1 MKREETQTGE
11 ERTVETT
18 SPISKETRDGEDAS
32 FEGAGQ
38 VGRNR
43 ENDRFAAA
51 PGRFRVVSASGAF
64 SVGVANDL
72 ERDARRRELGVCVET
87 EERTLKNASRRPAFE
102 AKKSGDAEKNVDD
115 ESLGDK
121 KGAVDKKNLVD
132 KENLTDKENSVE
144 KKDSVGWVK
153 LKDSVKKTS
162 DSARKED
169 AAKSGERSKE
179 DGWEK
184 KTDSDQKRAGEES
197 CDAEFDD
204 ENAFFASFSTSA
216 ETRRAANSFDA
227 AFAGGLRS
235 IFDAEADEGDDAE
248 EESAENGEESE
259 DDDASDAERFQRDFE
274 RERRESLDGVL
285 LQNDADFLREAG
297 EKYERP
303 RVSDADFER
312 KSASRFGVDGLA
324 SAQNVGVGRQN
335 GGDGENS
342 EGGGGGLASETTV
355 ARRVPIGPASILE
368 AMLFVGDRE
377 NRPLTLARAT
387 ELMRNVSETEAIE
400 ALADLNERYWRDG
413 APYRIVRDGDGFRMA
428 LRSEFDALAT
438 RMVGGKTKEFK
449 LTQTMIDVLALIAY
463 RQPISLDEILET
475 RNNATGALAQLVKRE
490 LVAQEKRVVDKKKV
504 AFYSTTPRFLRL
516 FNLESLDDLP
526 IVGDV
531 DYR

>member
-1 MKREETQTGE
+1 MKREDAQNEKKGENATTARNGET
-11 ERTVETT
+11 
-18 SPISKETRDGEDAS
+18 
-32 FEGAGQ
+32 
-38 VGRNR
+38 GRNS
-43 ENDRFAAA
+43 ESERFAVE
-51 PGRFRVVSASGAF
+51 PGRFRVVSASETF
-64 SVGVANDL
+64 SVG
-72 ERDARRRELGVCVET
+72 
-87 EERTLKNASRRPAFE
+87 S
-102 AKKSGDAEKNVDD
+102 EK
-115 ESLGDK
+115 
-121 KGAVDKKNLVD
+121 
-132 KENLTDKENSVE
+132 
-144 KKDSVGWVK
+144 
-153 LKDSVKKTS
+153 
-162 DSARKED
+162 DSARF
-169 AAKSGERSKE
+169 ERSAASAPSVKTTEKRETARIARTAGDAGVARAAGVAGDAGDAGTARIVEKGGTAEVAGTGVGAE
-179 DGWEK
+179 DVLNGALNSLNSASSVRA
-184 KTDSDQKRAGEES
+184 TDLDGGSAAFDCDSD
-197 CDAEFDD
+197 DEFDD
-204 ENAFFASFSTSA
+204 ENAFFASFSNVGATRRGA
-216 ETRRAANSFDA
+216 ETFDD

-235 IFDAEADEGDDAE
+235 IFDAE
-248 EESAENGEESE
+248 SE
-259 DDDASDAERFQRDFE
+259 DDEDGAETSEDGDASEAERFQRDFE

-297 EKYERP
+297 EKYERS

-312 KSASRFGVDGLA
+312 RNVSRSGASGASNGQNGRIGQGEQNRKGGQNGVIGEKGEDVGSA
-324 SAQNVGVGRQN
+324 NVGEFGETSVEAT
-335 GGDGENS
+335 GG
-342 EGGGGGLASETTV
+342 
-355 ARRVPIGPASILE
+355 RRVPIGPASILE

-428 LRSEFDALAT
+428 LRPEFDALAA

>member
-1 MKREETQTGE
+1 M
-11 ERTVETT
+11 
-18 SPISKETRDGEDAS
+18 
-32 FEGAGQ
+32 
-38 VGRNR
+38 
-43 ENDRFAAA
+43 
-51 PGRFRVVSASGAF
+51 
-64 SVGVANDL
+64 
-72 ERDARRRELGVCVET
+72 
-87 EERTLKNASRRPAFE
+87 
-102 AKKSGDAEKNVDD
+102 
-115 ESLGDK
+115 
-121 KGAVDKKNLVD
+121 
-132 KENLTDKENSVE
+132 
-144 KKDSVGWVK
+144 
-153 LKDSVKKTS
+153 
-162 DSARKED
+162 
-169 AAKSGERSKE
+169 
-179 DGWEK
+179 
-184 KTDSDQKRAGEES
+184 
-197 CDAEFDD
+197 
-204 ENAFFASFSTSA
+204 
-216 ETRRAANSFDA
+216 
-227 AFAGGLRS
+227 
-235 IFDAEADEGDDAE
+235 
-248 EESAENGEESE
+248 
-259 DDDASDAERFQRDFE
+259 
-274 RERRESLDGVL
+274 
-285 LQNDADFLREAG
+285 REAG
-297 EKYERP
+297 GKYERP

-342 EGGGGGLASETTV
+342 EGVGGGSASETTV

>member
-1 MKREETQTGE
+1 MFRKGASNKTKTRNDGITLTSKNGQAGE
-11 ERTVETT
+11 NGEKER
-18 SPISKETRDGEDAS
+18 
-32 FEGAGQ
+32 
-38 VGRNR
+38 
-43 ENDRFAAA
+43 RFAAS
-51 PGRFRVVSASGAF
+51 GRFRVVSAPETISVGGANANGNGKDA
-64 SVGVANDL
+64 VGVASSNAPGESRAL
-72 ERDARRRELGVCVET
+72 ET
-87 EERTLKNASRRPAFE
+87 SERSTKPA
-102 AKKSGDAEKNVDD
+102 KSGDLPF
-115 ESLGDK
+115 ESS
-121 KGAVDKKNLVD
+121 V
-132 KENLTDKENSVE
+132 NSVKPAFFDGE
-144 KKDSVGWVK
+144 IDV
-153 LKDSVKKTS
+153 S
-162 DSARKED
+162 DAD
-169 AAKSGERSKE
+169 
-179 DGWEK
+179 D
-184 KTDSDQKRAGEES
+184 
-197 CDAEFDD
+197 EFDD
-204 ENAFFASFSTSA
+204 ENAFFASFSNGSQS
-216 ETRRAANSFDA
+216 RRAPDSFDA

-235 IFDAEADEGDDAE
+235 IFDAE
-248 EESAENGEESE
+248 SENGEDASDGDL
-259 DDDASDAERFQRDFE
+259 DDDASDAERFQRDLE

-312 KSASRFGVDGLA
+312 KSASRSGANGANGA
-324 SAQNVGVGRQN
+324 SNGGNGRNGRN
-335 GGDGENS
+335 GGDAKSAGDRESDGNFNDVRDGETS
-342 EGGGGGLASETTV
+342 VEATGG
-355 ARRVPIGPASILE
+355 RRVPIGPASILE

-428 LRSEFDALAT
+428 LRPEFDALAA
-438 RMVGGKTKEFK
+438 RFVGGKTKEFK

-475 RNNATGALAQLVKRE
+475 RNNATGALSQLVKRE

>member
-1 MKREETQTGE
+1 MREDAQIGE
-11 ERTVETT
+11 KKSLETT
-18 SPISKETRDGEDAS
+18 GQNGGTARNGQ
-32 FEGAGQ
+32 AGQ
-38 VGRNR
+38 VGRTGR
-43 ENDRFAAA
+43 TAEDVRRTVASE
-51 PGRFRVVSASGAF
+51 RFRVVSASGTI
-64 SVGVANDL
+64 SVGVGNGSERKTRSIAPVSSVESEKKPTSASDEPTKPGILAISAGCVDSNDSINSDNSASTGGL
-72 ERDARRRELGVCVET
+72 CGSEDLG
-87 EERTLKNASRRPAFE
+87 KPGDPGG
-102 AKKSGDAEKNVDD
+102 SGDLNGELRAADD
-115 ESLGDK
+115 
-121 KGAVDKKNLVD
+121 
-132 KENLTDKENSVE
+132 
-144 KKDSVGWVK
+144 
-153 LKDSVKKTS
+153 
-162 DSARKED
+162 
-169 AAKSGERSKE
+169 
-179 DGWEK
+179 
-184 KTDSDQKRAGEES
+184 
-197 CDAEFDD
+197 EFDD
-204 ENAFFASFSTSA
+204 ENAFFASFSNGADASRGT
-216 ETRRAANSFDA
+216 ETFDD

-235 IFDAEADEGDDAE
+235 IFDAE
-248 EESAENGEESE
+248 SE
-259 DDDASDAERFQRDFE
+259 DDEDDATAKDGESDAERFQRDLE

-312 KSASRFGVDGLA
+312 KSG
-324 SAQNVGVGRQN
+324 SAAGRGGEN
-335 GGDGENS
+335 GKNGENS
-342 EGGGGGLASETTV
+342 ESVEAVEG
-355 ARRVPIGPASILE
+355 RRVPIGPASILE

-387 ELMRNVSETEAIE
+387 ELMRNVSETEALE

-413 APYRIVRDGDGFRMA
+413 APYRIVRDGDGFRMT
-428 LRSEFDALAT
+428 LRPEFDALAA
-438 RMVGGKTKEFK
+438 RFVGGKTKEFK

>member
-1 MKREETQTGE
+1 MKREDAQTGE
-11 ERTVETT
+11 ETTVKLNAQIGE
-18 SPISKETRDGEDAS
+18 ETRNSGFERLERKGES
-32 FEGAGQ
+32 ERRP
-38 VGRNR
+38 V
-43 ENDRFAAA
+43 A
-51 PGRFRVVSASGAF
+51 PGRFRVVSAPEAF
-64 SVGVANDL
+64 SVGVGGASDGSKKPIKTADWKETTGAGDL
-72 ERDARRRELGVCVET
+72 ADSADLT
-87 EERTLKNASRRPAFE
+87 EAAVSEESADLSD
-102 AKKSGDAEKNVDD
+102 SGDFAD
-115 ESLGDK
+115 
-121 KGAVDKKNLVD
+121 A
-132 KENLTDKENSVE
+132 
-144 KKDSVGWVK
+144 
-153 LKDSVKKTS
+153 LKAS
-162 DSARKED
+162 D
-169 AAKSGERSKE
+169 G
-179 DGWEK
+179 
-184 KTDSDQKRAGEES
+184 
-197 CDAEFDD
+197 EFDD
-204 ENAFFASFSTSA
+204 ENAFFASFSADTEA
-216 ETRRAANSFDA
+216 RRAADSFDD

-235 IFDAEADEGDDAE
+235 LFDAEA
-248 EESAENGEESE
+248 EESE
-259 DDDASDAERFQRDFE
+259 NVEAAEEDESDGERFQRDFE

-297 EKYERP
+297 EKYERS

-312 KSASRFGVDGLA
+312 KSGARSGSGRAS
-324 SAQNVGVGRQN
+324 NGRNDADCQN
-335 GGDGENS
+335 GENKENGETDGGVEAS
-342 EGGGGGLASETTV
+342 GG
-355 ARRVPIGPASILE
+355 RRAPIGPASILE

-428 LRSEFDALAT
+428 LRPEFDALAA
-438 RMVGGKTKEFK
+438 RFVGGKTKEFK

-475 RNNATGALAQLVKRE
+475 RNNATGALSQLVKRE

>member
-1 MKREETQTGE
+1 MREDAQTE
-11 ERTVETT
+11 EKESVETT
-18 SPISKETRDGEDAS
+18 GQNGETARNGQ
-32 FEGAGQ
+32 AGL
-38 VGRNR
+38 VGRTGR
-43 ENDRFAAA
+43 TAEDVRRTVA
-51 PGRFRVVSASGAF
+51 PERFRVVSASGTI
-64 SVGVANDL
+64 SVGVGNGS
-72 ERDARRRELGVCVET
+72 ERKTRSTAPASFVESKKKPTPASDEPTKPGILTISAGCVDS
-87 EERTLKNASRRPAFE
+87 NNSIN
-102 AKKSGDAEKNVDD
+102 SGDSA
-115 ESLGDK
+115 SLGDLEDL
-121 KGAVDKKNLVD
+121 G
-132 KENLTDKENSVE
+132 
-144 KKDSVGWVK
+144 K
-153 LKDSVKKTS
+153 L
-162 DSARKED
+162 
-169 AAKSGERSKE
+169 
-179 DGWEK
+179 DGSSSPG
-184 KTDSDQKRAGEES
+184 DSDCLNRESRAT
-197 CDAEFDD
+197 DDEFDD
-204 ENAFFASFSTSA
+204 ENAFFASFSNGADASRGT
-216 ETRRAANSFDA
+216 ETFDD

-235 IFDAEADEGDDAE
+235 IFDAE
-248 EESAENGEESE
+248 SE
-259 DDDASDAERFQRDFE
+259 DDEDDATAKDGESDAERFQRDLE

-285 LQNDADFLREAG
+285 LQNDSDFLREAG

-312 KSASRFGVDGLA
+312 KSGATA
-324 SAQNVGVGRQN
+324 GR
-335 GGDGENS
+335 GGENGENGENGESS
-342 EGGGGGLASETTV
+342 EAVEG
-355 ARRVPIGPASILE
+355 RRVPIGPASILE

-387 ELMRNVSETEAIE
+387 ELMRNVSETEALE

-428 LRSEFDALAT
+428 LRPEFDALAA
-438 RMVGGKTKEFK
+438 RFVGGKTKEFK

>member
-1 MKREETQTGE
+1 MSASETISVVGE
-11 ERTVETT
+11 N
-18 SPISKETRDGEDAS
+18 AS
-32 FEGAGQ
+32 ANGNEKKDDVGAG
-38 VGRNR
+38 V
-43 ENDRFAAA
+43 
-51 PGRFRVVSASGAF
+51 AS
-64 SVGVANDL
+64 
-72 ERDARRRELGVCVET
+72 T
-87 EERTLKNASRRPAFE
+87 NASSESRALKASERPAE
-102 AKKSGDAEKNVDD
+102 PIKPVKPMKSGDLPSGTA
-115 ESLGDK
+115 
-121 KGAVDKKNLVD
+121 A
-132 KENLTDKENSVE
+132 NSV
-144 KKDSVGWVK
+144 K
-153 LKDSVKKTS
+153 
-162 DSARKED
+162 SAFFN
-169 AAKSGERSKE
+169 GE
-179 DGWEK
+179 
-184 KTDSDQKRAGEES
+184 TDVSEIGD
-197 CDAEFDD
+197 DEFDD
-204 ENAFFASFSTSA
+204 ENAFFASFSNAS
-216 ETRRAANSFDA
+216 ESRRAPDSFDA

-235 IFDAEADEGDDAE
+235 IFDAESENGDDAE
-248 EESAENGEESE
+248 DG
-259 DDDASDAERFQRDFE
+259 DLDDASDAERFQRDLE
-274 RERRESLDGVL
+274 LERRESLDGVL

-297 EKYERP
+297 EKYERS

-312 KSASRFGVDGLA
+312 KSAFRCGASGASDG
-324 SAQNVGVGRQN
+324 QNGQTGENGENGRNVGDGGRSENATCGDVGETSVEAT
-335 GGDGENS
+335 GG
-342 EGGGGGLASETTV
+342 
-355 ARRVPIGPASILE
+355 RRVPIGPASILE

-428 LRSEFDALAT
+428 LRSEFDALAA

-475 RNNATGALAQLVKRE
+475 RNNATGALSQLVKRE

>member
-1 MKREETQTGE
+1 MSKA
-11 ERTVETT
+11 TT
-18 SPISKETRDGEDAS
+18 RNNGATLTSKN
-32 FEGAGQ
+32 GQ
-38 VGRNR
+38 VG
-43 ENDRFAAA
+43 ENGEKERRPVA
-51 PGRFRVVSASGAF
+51 PRRFRVVSASETI
-64 SVGVANDL
+64 SVGGANADGNGENDAESGVGVVGASSNASGDWGAEAKAL
-72 ERDARRRELGVCVET
+72 ET
-87 EERTLKNASRRPAFE
+87 SERTVKPA
-102 AKKSGDAEKNVDD
+102 KSIEP
-115 ESLGDK
+115 
-121 KGAVDKKNLVD
+121 
-132 KENLTDKENSVE
+132 
-144 KKDSVGWVK
+144 VK
-153 LKDSVKKTS
+153 P
-162 DSARKED
+162 AG
-169 AAKSGERSKE
+169 AAKSVGLSFDLAAKPAANSAKSAFFDGETGVSE
-179 DGWEK
+179 
-184 KTDSDQKRAGEES
+184 AG
-197 CDAEFDD
+197 DDEFDD
-204 ENAFFASFSTSA
+204 ENAFFASFSNGPES
-216 ETRRAANSFDA
+216 RRAPDSFDA

-235 IFDAEADEGDDAE
+235 IFDAESENGEDAE
-248 EESAENGEESE
+248 EAEDGELGDE
-259 DDDASDAERFQRDFE
+259 DASDAERFQRDWE

-297 EKYERP
+297 EKYERS

-312 KSASRFGVDGLA
+312 KSASRSGTNGA
-324 SAQNVGVGRQN
+324 SNGENGRNSQNEGNSEGAERRKNGGNFN
-335 GGDGENS
+335 GGDGETS
-342 EGGGGGLASETTV
+342 VETTGG
-355 ARRVPIGPASILE
+355 RRVPIGPASILE

-428 LRSEFDALAT
+428 LRSEFDALAA
-438 RMVGGKTKEFK
+438 RMVGGKAKEFK

-475 RNNATGALAQLVKRE
+475 RNNATGALSQLVKRE

>member
-1 MKREETQTGE
+1 MKREDAQVGE
-11 ERTVETT
+11 ER
-18 SPISKETRDGEDAS
+18 SIKANAPIGEDAQADEERS
-32 FEGAGQ
+32 IKANASIGEDARKKGAGQ
-38 VGRNR
+38 GATFR
-43 ENDRFAAA
+43 EGERRVVAA
-51 PGRFRVVSASGAF
+51 GRFRVLSAADGAF
-64 SVGVANDL
+64 SVGGESESERDRRFIGAEVRAESSVGNAPIGAENLADRSSSTNLTQPVKSVKLVKSLGSAGAPDSAGLSDLSDAARSATLGKSAND
-72 ERDARRRELGVCVET
+72 
-87 EERTLKNASRRPAFE
+87 
-102 AKKSGDAEKNVDD
+102 DAE
-115 ESLGDK
+115 S
-121 KGAVDKKNLVD
+121 AV
-132 KENLTDKENSVE
+132 
-144 KKDSVGWVK
+144 
-153 LKDSVKKTS
+153 
-162 DSARKED
+162 
-169 AAKSGERSKE
+169 
-179 DGWEK
+179 
-184 KTDSDQKRAGEES
+184 
-197 CDAEFDD
+197 AEFDD
-204 ENAFFASFSTSA
+204 ENAFFASFSTDGES
-216 ETRRAANSFDA
+216 RREANSFDA

-235 IFDAEADEGDDAE
+235 IFDAE
-248 EESAENGEESE
+248 SEESE
-259 DDDASDAERFQRDFE
+259 NEENAEDGDFDDAERFQRDLE

-297 EKYERP
+297 EKYERS

-312 KSASRFGVDGLA
+312 KSAFRTPSNGA
-324 SAQNVGVGRQN
+324 SNERNGRN
-335 GGDGENS
+335 GGFGGNERKSESGDCSNRGDGDEPN
-342 EGGGGGLASETTV
+342 EETTDG
-355 ARRVPIGPASILE
+355 RRVPIGPASILE

-428 LRSEFDALAT
+428 LRPEFDALAA
-438 RMVGGKTKEFK
+438 RFVGGKTKEFK

-475 RNNATGALAQLVKRE
+475 RNNATGALSQLVKRE

>member
-1 MKREETQTGE
+1 MREDAQTGE
-11 ERTVETT
+11 KESVETT
-18 SPISKETRDGEDAS
+18 GQNGETARNGQ
-32 FEGAGQ
+32 AGR
-38 VGRNR
+38 VGRTGR
-43 ENDRFAAA
+43 TAEDVRRTVA
-51 PGRFRVVSASGAF
+51 PERFRVVSASGTI
-64 SVGVANDL
+64 SVGVGNGS
-72 ERDARRRELGVCVET
+72 ERKTRSTAPV
-87 EERTLKNASRRPAFE
+87 S
-102 AKKSGDAEKNVDD
+102 
-115 ESLGDK
+115 
-121 KGAVDKKNLVD
+121 
-132 KENLTDKENSVE
+132 SVE
-144 KKDSVGWVK
+144 SEKKPTPASDEPTKPGILAISAGCVDSN
-153 LKDSVKKTS
+153 DSTNS
-162 DSARKED
+162 DDSAKLGGSED
-169 AAKSGERSKE
+169 LGRPGGSNNPGDSGCLNGESRAA
-179 DGWEK
+179 D
-184 KTDSDQKRAGEES
+184 D
-197 CDAEFDD
+197 EFDD
-204 ENAFFASFSTSA
+204 ENAFFASFSNGADASRGT
-216 ETRRAANSFDA
+216 ETFDD

-235 IFDAEADEGDDAE
+235 IFDAE
-248 EESAENGEESE
+248 SE
-259 DDDASDAERFQRDFE
+259 DDEDDATAKDGESDAERFQRDLE

-312 KSASRFGVDGLA
+312 KSG
-324 SAQNVGVGRQN
+324 SAAGRVGGN
-335 GGDGENS
+335 GENGENS
-342 EGGGGGLASETTV
+342 ESVEAVEG
-355 ARRVPIGPASILE
+355 RRVPIGPASILE

-387 ELMRNVSETEAIE
+387 ELMRNVSETEALE

-428 LRSEFDALAT
+428 LRPEFDALAA
-438 RMVGGKTKEFK
+438 RFVGGKTKEFK
-449 LTQTMIDVLALIAY
+449 LTQTMIDVLALVAY

>member
-1 MKREETQTGE
+1 MTSKNEQVGE
-11 ERTVETT
+11 NGEKERRTV
-18 SPISKETRDGEDAS
+18 
-32 FEGAGQ
+32 
-38 VGRNR
+38 
-43 ENDRFAAA
+43 A
-51 PGRFRVVSASGAF
+51 PGRFRVVSASGTISVGGTNANGNGKNGDEGENGKNGDEG
-64 SVGVANDL
+64 VGVASS
-72 ERDARRRELGVCVET
+72 
-87 EERTLKNASRRPAFE
+87 NAPGESGASERPAQPVKP
-102 AKKSGDAEKNVDD
+102 AKSGDLSFESAINSAQPAFFDGATDVSETDD
-115 ESLGDK
+115 
-121 KGAVDKKNLVD
+121 
-132 KENLTDKENSVE
+132 
-144 KKDSVGWVK
+144 
-153 LKDSVKKTS
+153 
-162 DSARKED
+162 
-169 AAKSGERSKE
+169 
-179 DGWEK
+179 
-184 KTDSDQKRAGEES
+184 
-197 CDAEFDD
+197 EFDD
-204 ENAFFASFSTSA
+204 ENAFFASFSNGAKS
-216 ETRRAANSFDA
+216 RRAPDSFDA

-235 IFDAEADEGDDAE
+235 IFDAE
-248 EESAENGEESE
+248 SENGEEAE
-259 DDDASDAERFQRDFE
+259 DGDLDDDASDAERFQRDLE

-312 KSASRFGVDGLA
+312 KSASRSGANGA
-324 SAQNVGVGRQN
+324 SNGENGRNGQN
-335 GGDGENS
+335 GGDGKNAGVRESDGNFNGADDGETS
-342 EGGGGGLASETTV
+342 VEATGG
-355 ARRVPIGPASILE
+355 RRVPIGPASILE

-428 LRSEFDALAT
+428 LRPEFDALAA
-438 RMVGGKTKEFK
+438 RFVGGKTKEFK

-475 RNNATGALAQLVKRE
+475 RNNATGALSQLVKRE

-504 AFYSTTPRFLRL
+504 AFYSTTSRFLRL

>member
-1 MKREETQTGE
+1 MSENGRIEGKGERE
-11 ERTVETT
+11 RRSV
-18 SPISKETRDGEDAS
+18 
-32 FEGAGQ
+32 
-38 VGRNR
+38 
-43 ENDRFAAA
+43 A
-51 PGRFRVVSASGAF
+51 PGRFRVVSAPKTISVDGANAGENAKNEESENGGASTNAESATSAPDQSKPSERGTQPTPSPSLASAPTANSQK
-64 SVGVANDL
+64 SVGGNAKNNDG
-72 ERDARRRELGVCVET
+72 EAR
-87 EERTLKNASRRPAFE
+87 
-102 AKKSGDAEKNVDD
+102 
-115 ESLGDK
+115 
-121 KGAVDKKNLVD
+121 
-132 KENLTDKENSVE
+132 
-144 KKDSVGWVK
+144 
-153 LKDSVKKTS
+153 
-162 DSARKED
+162 ED
-169 AAKSGERSKE
+169 
-179 DGWEK
+179 
-184 KTDSDQKRAGEES
+184 
-197 CDAEFDD
+197 EFDD
-204 ENAFFASFSTSA
+204 ENAFFASFSNVA
-216 ETRRAANSFDA
+216 ESRRATNSFDA

-235 IFDAEADEGDDAE
+235 IFDAESEEG
-248 EESAENGEESE
+248 ENGEGA
-259 DDDASDAERFQRDFE
+259 DDGDFDDGDASDAERFQRDLE

-297 EKYERP
+297 EKYERS

-312 KSASRFGVDGLA
+312 KGASRSAVGSASNGRNDVE
-324 SAQNVGVGRQN
+324 RQN
-335 GGDGENS
+335 DKNSENS
-342 EGGGGGLASETTV
+342 ENNENDGGVEATGG
-355 ARRVPIGPASILE
+355 RRAPIGPASILE

-428 LRSEFDALAT
+428 LRPEFDALAV
-438 RMVGGKTKEFK
+438 RFVGGKTKEFK

-475 RNNATGALAQLVKRE
+475 RNNATGALSQLVKRE

>member
-1 MKREETQTGE
+1 MERKDARIGKDLAI
-11 ERTVETT
+11 RTVAQDGEKTQDKPLR
-18 SPISKETRDGEDAS
+18 SNGEDAS
-32 FEGAGQ
+32 RS
-38 VGRNR
+38 V
-43 ENDRFAAA
+43 A
-51 PGRFRVVSASGAF
+51 PGRFRVVAATDGGAPGD
-64 SVGVANDL
+64 STEGAGN
-72 ERDARRRELGVCVET
+72 EIAEEDA
-87 EERTLKNASRRPAFE
+87 KNGRSE
-102 AKKSGDAEKNVDD
+102 
-115 ESLGDK
+115 
-121 KGAVDKKNLVD
+121 
-132 KENLTDKENSVE
+132 
-144 KKDSVGWVK
+144 
-153 LKDSVKKTS
+153 
-162 DSARKED
+162 SARVSLEFAEIAEIAEAD
-169 AAKSGERSKE
+169 EGDE
-179 DGWEK
+179 G
-184 KTDSDQKRAGEES
+184 AGF
-197 CDAEFDD
+197 DEFSD
-204 ENAFFASFSTSA
+204 ENAFFASFSA
-216 ETRRAANSFDA
+216 DDETRRAANSFDA

-235 IFDAEADEGDDAE
+235 LFDAESEEDERAE
-248 EESAENGEESE
+248 EAEDEE
-259 DDDASDAERFQRDFE
+259 ATDAERFQRDFD

-297 EKYERP
+297 EKYERS

-312 KSASRFGVDGLA
+312 RSGARSCVGGVLDGR
-324 SAQNVGVGRQN
+324 NDGRGRQN
-335 GGDGENS
+335 GGNGDDRKDEGGDENGKNGENGARGES
-342 EGGGGGLASETTV
+342 AASAPNAPPV

-428 LRSEFDALAT
+428 LRSEFDALAA
-438 RMVGGKTKEFK
+438 RLVGGKTKEFK

-475 RNNATGALAQLVKRE
+475 RNNATGALSQLVKRE

>member
-1 MKREETQTGE
+1 M
-11 ERTVETT
+11 T
-18 SPISKETRDGEDAS
+18 SEN
-32 FEGAGQ
+32 GQ
-38 VGRNR
+38 VG
-43 ENDRFAAA
+43 ENGEKERRPVA
-51 PGRFRVVSASGAF
+51 PGRFRVVSASETISIGGANAVGNGENDVE
-64 SVGVANDL
+64 SVVGSSPNASGDWGDEAKPL
-72 ERDARRRELGVCVET
+72 ET
-87 EERTLKNASRRPAFE
+87 SERTVKPA
-102 AKKSGDAEKNVDD
+102 G
-115 ESLGDK
+115 
-121 KGAVDKKNLVD
+121 
-132 KENLTDKENSVE
+132 
-144 KKDSVGWVK
+144 
-153 LKDSVKKTS
+153 
-162 DSARKED
+162 
-169 AAKSGERSKE
+169 AAKSAGLSFDLAAKPAANSAKSAFFDGE
-179 DGWEK
+179 
-184 KTDSDQKRAGEES
+184 TDASEAG
-197 CDAEFDD
+197 DDEFDD
-204 ENAFFASFSTSA
+204 ENAFFASFSNGS
-216 ETRRAANSFDA
+216 ESRRAPDSFDA

-235 IFDAEADEGDDAE
+235 IFDAE
-248 EESAENGEESE
+248 SENGENGE
-259 DDDASDAERFQRDFE
+259 DAEDAGDGELGDEDASDAERFQRDWE

-312 KSASRFGVDGLA
+312 KSAARSGAFGA
-324 SAQNVGVGRQN
+324 SNGENGRNRQDEGNPEGAERRKNGGDVN
-335 GGDGENS
+335 GGDGETS
-342 EGGGGGLASETTV
+342 VEATGG
-355 ARRVPIGPASILE
+355 RRVPIGPASILE

-428 LRSEFDALAT
+428 LRSEFDALAA

-475 RNNATGALAQLVKRE
+475 RNNATGALSQLVKRE

>member
-1 MKREETQTGE
+1 MERKDAGGREDRQFETSAQNDANARIGEET
-11 ERTVETT
+11 RN
-18 SPISKETRDGEDAS
+18 SKN
-32 FEGAGQ
+32 GQ
-38 VGRNR
+38 VGRGG
-43 ENDRFAAA
+43 ESDRLAVT
-51 PGRFRVVSASGAF
+51 PGRFRVVSAPGAF
-64 SVGVANDL
+64 SSGVGVAPGEPKQAIKAEDWEKTVDEEKLHDSANSADWSDSNAGL
-72 ERDARRRELGVCVET
+72 E
-87 EERTLKNASRRPAFE
+87 
-102 AKKSGDAEKNVDD
+102 
-115 ESLGDK
+115 
-121 KGAVDKKNLVD
+121 AVD
-132 KENLTDKENSVE
+132 
-144 KKDSVGWVK
+144 G
-153 LKDSVKKTS
+153 
-162 DSARKED
+162 
-169 AAKSGERSKE
+169 
-179 DGWEK
+179 
-184 KTDSDQKRAGEES
+184 
-197 CDAEFDD
+197 EFDD
-204 ENAFFASFSTSA
+204 ENAFFASFSTDSEA
-216 ETRRAANSFDA
+216 RRAVDSFDD

-235 IFDAEADEGDDAE
+235 LFDAEAEEEDAVEPSDEAE
-248 EESAENGEESE
+248 E
-259 DDDASDAERFQRDFE
+259 SDGERFQRDFE

-297 EKYERP
+297 EKYERS

-312 KSASRFGVDGLA
+312 KSASR
-324 SAQNVGVGRQN
+324 SGVGSAASVRNGQN
-335 GGDGENS
+335 GEKGENS
-342 EGGGGGLASETTV
+342 EDVGNVDGGETSVDATGG
-355 ARRVPIGPASILE
+355 RRVPIGPASILE

-428 LRSEFDALAT
+428 LRPEFDALAA
-438 RMVGGKTKEFK
+438 RFVGGKTKEFK

-475 RNNATGALAQLVKRE
+475 RNNATGALSQLVKRE

>member
-1 MKREETQTGE
+1 MREDAQTGE
-11 ERTVETT
+11 KESLETT
-18 SPISKETRDGEDAS
+18 GQNGGTARNGQ
-32 FEGAGQ
+32 AGQ
-38 VGRNR
+38 VGRTGR
-43 ENDRFAAA
+43 TAEDVRRTVASE
-51 PGRFRVVSASGAF
+51 RFRVVSASGTI
-64 SVGVANDL
+64 SVGVGNGS
-72 ERDARRRELGVCVET
+72 ERKTRSTASASSVESEKKPT
-87 EERTLKNASRRPAFE
+87 SASDEPT
-102 AKKSGDAEKNVDD
+102 KSGTLAISAGCVDSND
-115 ESLGDK
+115 SINSDNSASLDGLEDLGKPDVPGDPGDPGGSGGSGGSGGLNGES
-121 KGAVDKKNLVD
+121 
-132 KENLTDKENSVE
+132 
-144 KKDSVGWVK
+144 
-153 LKDSVKKTS
+153 
-162 DSARKED
+162 R
-169 AAKSGERSKE
+169 AA
-179 DGWEK
+179 D
-184 KTDSDQKRAGEES
+184 D
-197 CDAEFDD
+197 EFDD
-204 ENAFFASFSTSA
+204 ENAFFASFSNGADASRGT
-216 ETRRAANSFDA
+216 ETFDD

-235 IFDAEADEGDDAE
+235 IFDAE
-248 EESAENGEESE
+248 SE
-259 DDDASDAERFQRDFE
+259 DDEDDATAKDGESDAERFQRDLE

-312 KSASRFGVDGLA
+312 KSG
-324 SAQNVGVGRQN
+324 SAAGRGGEN
-335 GGDGENS
+335 GKNGENS
-342 EGGGGGLASETTV
+342 ESVEAVEG
-355 ARRVPIGPASILE
+355 RRVPIGPASILE

-387 ELMRNVSETEAIE
+387 ELMRNVSETEALE

-428 LRSEFDALAT
+428 LRPEFDALAA
-438 RMVGGKTKEFK
+438 RFVGGKTKEFK

>member
-1 MKREETQTGE
+1 MKREDAQTGE
-11 ERTVETT
+11 ETTVKLNAQIGE
-18 SPISKETRDGEDAS
+18 ETRNSGFERLERKGES
-32 FEGAGQ
+32 ERRP
-38 VGRNR
+38 V
-43 ENDRFAAA
+43 A
-51 PGRFRVVSASGAF
+51 PGRFRVVSAPEAF
-64 SVGVANDL
+64 SVGVGGASDGSKKPIKTADWKETTGAGDL
-72 ERDARRRELGVCVET
+72 ADSADLT
-87 EERTLKNASRRPAFE
+87 EAAVSEESADLSD
-102 AKKSGDAEKNVDD
+102 SGDFAD
-115 ESLGDK
+115 
-121 KGAVDKKNLVD
+121 A
-132 KENLTDKENSVE
+132 
-144 KKDSVGWVK
+144 
-153 LKDSVKKTS
+153 LKAS
-162 DSARKED
+162 D
-169 AAKSGERSKE
+169 G
-179 DGWEK
+179 
-184 KTDSDQKRAGEES
+184 
-197 CDAEFDD
+197 EFDD
-204 ENAFFASFSTSA
+204 ENAFFASFSADTEA
-216 ETRRAANSFDA
+216 RRAADSFDD

-235 IFDAEADEGDDAE
+235 LFDAEA
-248 EESAENGEESE
+248 EESE
-259 DDDASDAERFQRDFE
+259 NVEAAEEDESDGERFQRDFE

-297 EKYERP
+297 EKYERS

-312 KSASRFGVDGLA
+312 KSGARSGSGRAS
-324 SAQNVGVGRQN
+324 NGRNNADCQN
-335 GGDGENS
+335 GENKENGETDGGVEAS
-342 EGGGGGLASETTV
+342 GG
-355 ARRVPIGPASILE
+355 RRAPIGPASILE

-428 LRSEFDALAT
+428 LRPEFDALAA
-438 RMVGGKTKEFK
+438 RFVGGKTKEFK

-475 RNNATGALAQLVKRE
+475 RNNATGALSQLVKRE